1 MNIFI
6 IEAIPPIHRHK
17 IYIIATNNIIA
28 IATPKPNQS
37 GSVTNH
43 QEILSIPANF
53 ITSRKTKI
61 ENVNPLPIVI
71 LIFSLLLSI
80 YYIIPLL

>member
-1 MNIFI
+1 MNSFN
-6 IEAIPPIHRHK
+6 IEAIPTHK
-17 IYIIATNNIIA
+17 IYIIATINIIA
-28 IATPKPNQS
+28 IAATKPNQS

-43 QEILSIPANF
+43 QEILSMPANF

-61 ENVNPLPIVI
+61 ENVNPLPIAIV
-71 LIFSLLLSI
+71 IFSLLLSI